1 MAAIPTLETAR
12 LRLRPHRLDDAA
24 PHAAMWADPAVVRF
38 IGGVPLSREAAWSRF
53 LRQAGLWQLLGFGF
67 FALEDRATGAFIG
80 EAGFHELRRDLAPSI
95 EGTLEAGWVLARA
108 AQGRGL
114 AEEAMR
120 AALGWA
126 ATALPA
132 RRITCIIRP
141 DHAAS
146 LRVAAKLGFT
156 VFAHA
161 SYSGGPML
169 LLDRAAPACAPG
181 SGGGAPFPTD

>member
-1 MAAIPTLETAR
+1 VATPPTLETPR
-12 LRLRPHRLDDAA
+12 LRLRAHRLDDAA
-24 PHAAMWADPAVVRF
+24 AHAAMWADPAVVRF

-53 LRQAGLWQLLGFGF
+53 LRQAGSWPLLGFGF
-67 FALEDRATGAFIG
+67 FAVEDRATGAFLG
-80 EAGFHELRRDLAPSI
+80 EAGFHDLRRDIAPPI

-126 ATALPA
+126 EAALPA

-146 LRVAAKLGFT
+146 LRVAAKLGFR
-156 VFAHA
+156 VFAHG
-161 SYSGGPML
+161 SYTGAPVL
-169 LLDRAAPACAPG
+169 LLERAGRACAPG
-181 SGGGAPFPTD
+181 SGNGTASPAD